1 MPMVTMANVGE
12 VLKNVYLGPLRYQ
25 MNDQVN
31 AFLAQIEKT
40 SRFISAGDS
49 MIKVPLRY
57 GRVGGIGNRADD
69 GTLPTPNPRKTK
81 QATLTTKNIFARF
94 QITDKI
100 MKASKSD
107 VASFANML
115 EQQID
120 DCRIDAQL
128 DFGRQTLGD
137 GSGKLATINSVAGNV
152 LTLKT
157 EADAAGEPGTMYFVE
172 GMLVDIYTGSTKD
185 TSEAEVTVVDEAAG
199 TITVSSATGAAAN
212 DVIYLAGN
220 KDMELSG
227 LKYVFESN
235 SIYGLDKAAYP
246 WLAPTRTNVA
256 GEIADVTI
264 QTAIDKVRR
273 RAGSKINFLM
283 CSAGVRRA
291 YMNYLLATKSIVNNM
306 ELKGGWSAISFTS
319 GNINAPLVVD
329 DLLMAGKMYGLSLD
343 NWMLHQIDDWDWLND
358 DGAMLTRVAD
368 KAAYEATLAKYADL
382 ACDKPIGQFELY
394 GIQEHS

>member
-1 MPMVTMANVGE
+1 MTMVTMANVGE

-40 SRFISAGDS
+40 SRFVSAGDS

-57 GRVGGIGNRADD
+57 GRVGGIGNRSDD
-69 GTLPTPNPRKTK
+69 GDLPTPNPRKTK

-107 VASFANML
+107 VASFSNML

-128 DFGRQTLGD
+128 DFGRQTLGN
-137 GSGKLATINSVAGNV
+137 GTGALATIDSVSDLV

-157 EADAAGEPGTMYFVE
+157 GAGEPGTMYFVE
-172 GMLVDIYTGSTKD
+172 GMLVDIYTTTTKD
-185 TSEAEVTVVDEAAG
+185 TSEAEVTAVDEAAG
-199 TITVSSATGAAAN
+199 TITVSSATGAAQN

-220 KDMELSG
+220 KDLELSG
-227 LKYVFESN
+227 LKYVFEES
-235 SIYGLDKAAYP
+235 SIYGLAKATYP
-246 WLAPTRTNVA
+246 WLTPTRTNVA

-283 CSAGVRRA
+283 GSAGVRRA
-291 YMNYLLATKSIVNNM
+291 YMNYLLATKNIVNSM

-319 GNINAPLVVD
+319 GNTSAPLVVD
-329 DLLMAGKMYGLSLD
+329 DLLGPGKLYGLALD

-358 DGAMLTRVAD
+358 DGAMLTRVTN

-394 GIQEHS
+394 GIVEHF